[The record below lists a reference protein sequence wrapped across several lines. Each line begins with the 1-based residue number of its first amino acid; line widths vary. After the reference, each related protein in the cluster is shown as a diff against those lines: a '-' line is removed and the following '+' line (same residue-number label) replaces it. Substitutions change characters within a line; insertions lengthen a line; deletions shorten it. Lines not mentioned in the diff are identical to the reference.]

1 MFRRAP
7 RITEEEKNQIADKA
21 WDAILTP
28 VKTNPDFI
36 GGLFD
41 AIFSEPKPAK

>member
-28 VKTNPDFI
+28 VKTDPHLID
-36 GGLFD
+36 GLLD
-41 AIFSEPKPAK
+41 ALFAPAKPTN